1 MNASLASLEE
11 ILPRIKVDGT
21 NPFRT
26 MVVKERWVKVHN
38 EYVAYKR
45 EVSRRSISCEVLT
58 QPIFYAD

>member
-1 MNASLASLEE
+1 MNTSLANLEQ

-26 MVVKERWVKVHN
+26 TVVKERWVKVHD

-45 EVSRRSISCEVLT
+45 EVRHRRSISYEVLM
-58 QPIFYAD
+58 